1 MDLVYTARP
10 SCQIRWTSPVRIYIH
25 HLHESIRHALSSSG
39 LFQTIE
45 VLCAAAS
52 CCRFHHVR
60 LRVLVLAL
68 SFSAHLFLFPFTCPS
83 LCLSPSLS
91 LSLSLFVSVPPS
103 VHPTSLDS
111 SLLFCLPPVLLLS
124 FLLSLLHACSATP
137 IHSSTAR
144 SSCPCA
150 VLSLTYLARPGTL
163 FVSLRRGSA
172 AEFVPPPV
180 SMCGLYIF
188 LQVARIWKT
197 LRMHE
202 ELSNI
207 SYFVFGPLC
216 PSGPVDTRPP
226 LAGWSDKDES
236 LWACAFPCIPV
247 YCVVAL
253 RLFCVLRWYQYV
265 ARSAQYF
272 CALRCST
279 FLSSYNGLH

>member
-1 MDLVYTARP
+1 MQTALSARNQLHNRSFIGNTASLRLCRGHVPTILNTRVRNFSLLEVLFVDLVYTARP

-52 CCRFHHVR
+52 CCGFHHVR

-68 SFSAHLFLFPFTCPS
+68 SFSAHLFIFPFTCPS
-83 LCLSPSLS
+83 LCLSPS

-103 VHPTSLDS
+103 VHPTSLDA

-197 LRMHE
+197 LRMHK
-202 ELSNI
+202 ELSSI
-207 SYFVFGPLC
+207 SYFFWSSLPFWSC
-216 PSGPVDTRPP
+216 RHPP
-226 LAGWSDKDES
+226 TPGG
-236 LWACAFPCIPV
+236 
-247 YCVVAL
+247 VV
-253 RLFCVLRWYQYV
+253 
-265 ARSAQYF
+265 
-272 CALRCST
+272 
-279 FLSSYNGLH
+279 G